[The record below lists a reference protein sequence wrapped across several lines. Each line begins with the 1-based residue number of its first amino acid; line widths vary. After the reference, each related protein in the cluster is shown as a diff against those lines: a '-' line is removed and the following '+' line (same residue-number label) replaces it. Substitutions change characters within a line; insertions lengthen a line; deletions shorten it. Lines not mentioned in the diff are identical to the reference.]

1 MGNLSYRNCRWW
13 KESDGEAHGALFALA
28 DYISDSQSWI
38 TDADRYHAQMYAGA
52 RAACWD
58 VATDD
63 AYEYE
68 PTHLAR
74 NVARSAVDTYVAKVF
89 KHRPLPEIL
98 ANKGSWRDQRRA
110 KKMTQLVEGEFDK
123 HKVFKRWARAIGRDA
138 GVWGRGVLKIDIEH
152 EESRSIRC
160 ERVLPEE
167 LYVDPADAKYG
178 SPRNLY
184 HITDVDQGVLVEAF
198 ASDDEELSLQ
208 IESAGAQDS
217 SVRLRDAEIRTVDRV
232 RVVEAWHLCDNEEAH
247 AELEPKEHDCKGRHV
262 VAVRGATLVDETWGF
277 NRFPFA
283 VLNYLEPLKG
293 FWGSGLCE
301 QLEGFH
307 HEQNLMSQKVSDGHY
322 FTGGGILYVD
332 NTGDLVEED
341 FTNATGVKVLR
352 GNPGGE
358 PKFFQPS
365 PVHPQDYAYL
375 RDLNGDALNDV
386 GLSEM
391 SATGAKEPGLTAAV
405 AINAVDNIQSERLS
419 MQGYGYA
426 EWCCD
431 VAELFLMWIRHIA
444 KKHGDYTAR
453 VPLKGGIL
461 ELNWKDVALDSYVVQ
476 VKNSA
481 LMRLSPAARRQMAQD
496 MFDRGQLDSLDYMRV
511 VESTDIGAEIDV
523 RTAQRVL
530 TDEQIESML
539 DAEDPTDPDAYKPPS
554 PYTNDFV
561 WAKARAQHR
570 LAEAISAGCDE
581 ANLDLVRDFI
591 LDCEALE
598 AKAAGANAP
607 PPPPP
612 VMPGQMP
619 PMAPEPGLP
628 GMPPLAA

>member
-1 MGNLSYRNCRWW
+1 VKSHRNCRWW
-13 KESDGEAHGALFALA
+13 KEPKEEAYTALFALA
-28 DYISDSQSWI
+28 DYIRETQSWQ
-38 TDADRYHAQMYAGA
+38 TEADDYHAQMYAGA
-52 RAACWD
+52 RAACWSTEG
-58 VATDD
+58 VS

-74 NVARSAVDTYVAKVF
+74 NIARSAVDTYVAKVF

-138 GVWGRGVLKIDIEH
+138 GVWGRGVLNIDIEL
-152 EESRSIRC
+152 EESKSIRC

-167 LYVDPADAKYG
+167 LYVDEADAKHG
-178 SPRNLY
+178 NPCNLY
-184 HITDVDQGVLVEAF
+184 YITDADVGRVIEAF
-198 ASDDEELSLQ
+198 AEDDEGLARA
-208 IESAGAQDS
+208 IEDAGIYDGQTN
-217 SVRLRDAEIRTVDRV
+217 VRDIQIRTVDRV
-232 RVVEAWHLCDNEEAH
+232 RLVESWHLCDNEEAH
-247 AELEPKEHDCKGRHV
+247 ADLEPTEHDCKGRQV
-262 VAVRGATLVDETWGF
+262 VAVRGVSLVDEVWTF
-277 NRFPFA
+277 KRFPFA

-293 FWGSGLCE
+293 YWGTGLCE
-301 QLEGFH
+301 QLEGYH
-307 HEQNLMSQKVSDGHY
+307 HEQNLMSEKVSDGHY
-322 FTGGGILYVD
+322 YVGGGILYLE
-332 NTGDLVEED
+332 NAGDVVEED
-341 FTNATGVKVLR
+341 FTNATGVKILR
-352 GNPGGE
+352 GAPGGE
-358 PKFFQPS
+358 PKFFNPE
-365 PVHPQDYAYL
+365 PVHPQTYQYL
-375 RDLNGDALNDV
+375 RDIGPDALNEV
-386 GLSEM
+386 GMSEM
-391 SATGAKEPGLTAAV
+391 SATGSKEPGLTAAV
-405 AINAVDNIQSERLS
+405 AINAVDDIQSERLS

-530 TDEQIESML
+530 ADEQIEAML
-539 DAEDPTDPDAYKPPS
+539 DAEDPTDPNAYKPPS
-554 PYTNDFV
+554 PYTNDFA
-561 WAKARAQHR
+561 WSKARAQQR
-570 LAEAISAGCDE
+570 LAEAISAGCNE
-581 ANLDLVRDFI
+581 ANLDLVRDYV

-598 AKAAGANAP
+598 AKAAGPSPAP
-607 PPPPP
+607 TE
-612 VMPGQMP
+612 
-619 PMAPEPGLP
+619 PMAPPMMPGP
-628 GMPPLAA
+628 GMPPMPAAA